1 MLAGNV
7 KHQNI
12 MIWWLLVIMAIVL
25 LCSCLTPRHELRESA
40 IRALDASV
48 MAGRFEPPVDD
59 DVVPKQKEARTPQHA
74 EAGQNTSPK
83 KHVRD
88 AAMLQRRREVAP
100 QTSAAPASRK
110 RQRVTPFQAK
120 IVAAS
125 QDWRCG
131 CGCRDP
137 EDAQG
142 RGYQLDANFEIDH
155 RVPTRWGGR
164 HDKSNWVA
172 VLRAHH
178 AIKSARESSMS
189 ARRGC

>member
-1 MLAGNV
+1 VLAGNV

-12 MIWWLLVIMAIVL
+12 MIWWLLVLMAIVL
-25 LCSCLTPRHELRESA
+25 LCSCLNPRHALRESA
-40 IRALDASV
+40 IRAIDASV
-48 MAGRFEPPVDD
+48 MASRFDD
-59 DVVPKQKEARTPQHA
+59 DVWNRKARTPQRA
-74 EAGQNTSPK
+74 EAGLSASPS

-88 AAMLQRRREVAP
+88 AAPLQRQGEVVP

-120 IVAAS
+120 LVAAS

>member
-1 MLAGNV
+1 MLRCLA
-7 KHQNI
+7 
-12 MIWWLLVIMAIVL
+12 VL
-25 LCSCLTPRHELRESA
+25 LAVALLCAYLAPNNTLRESA
-40 IRALDASV
+40 LQALDSSLLCSLGGFDTEETDA
-48 MAGRFEPPVDD
+48 EE
-59 DVVPKQKEARTPQHA
+59 EA
-74 EAGQNTSPK
+74 
-83 KHVRD
+83 
-88 AAMLQRRREVAP
+88 AAPFQRRREGREVSSRPAAS
-100 QTSAAPASRK
+100 TSTK
-110 RQRVTPFQAK
+110 RRRVTPFQAK
-120 IVAAS
+120 MVAAS

-189 ARRGC
+189 ARRGR